1 MKLEILSSD
10 DYSQQERLSKLIS
23 QFEEHYGRKPEV
35 VVRVPGKITIKS
47 TRINYNPIVQVT
59 KFVSQTIKRTT
70 ILAK

>member
-35 VVRVPGKITIKS
+35 VVRVPGKITIK
-47 TRINYNPIVQVT
+47 VQGL
-59 KFVSQTIKRTT
+59 ITT
-70 ILAK
+70 